1 MPKPLFLIFTLC
13 CIYVKVKSMGPDGG
27 KVSLIQDTR
36 CRATFPKHAL
46 HKKIKVGLQVEF
58 LLVFFFLRFSFSSSS
73 FSSSFQGLKLS
84 KYKVYIRFIYLY
96 ELINSFL
103 KSFKYLQEQFLSS
116 QVYLS
121 PGTDLI
127 FLGLFI
133 SKYIPY
139 LFLRFLYLNI
149 QILSV
154 SKVYIS
160 PGTDLICF

>member
-1 MPKPLFLIFTLC
+1 MAKPLFLIFTLC

-58 LLVFFFLRFSFSSSS
+58 LLVFFFLRFSFSSS
-73 FSSSFQGLKLS
+73 FQGLKLS

-103 KSFKYLQEQFLSS
+103 KSFKLFLQEQFLSS
-116 QVYLS
+116 
-121 PGTDLI
+121 
-127 FLGLFI
+127 
-133 SKYIPY
+133 
-139 LFLRFLYLNI
+139 
-149 QILSV
+149 
-154 SKVYIS
+154 
-160 PGTDLICF
+160 